1 MLPLFFKNYSFAE
14 AIYLV
19 IRYSKRLNTF
29 WETKRRLIKIV
40 YLGKAHIQK
49 RAGKYENV
57 QKKRR
62 YEIDFFLTA
71 VLSV

>member
-49 RAGKYENV
+49 DDMRTGW
-57 QKKRR
+57 
-62 YEIDFFLTA
+62 
-71 VLSV
+71 